1 MFSSPQ
7 AFVKGAADAAL
18 NNPLVNP
25 YGFLGSVLGG
35 MFFSGAG
42 AQKASPQPATR
53 RNPSSGATDP
63 NDPNDPNYIPLPPPP
78 PPQGSAGGYSLPVQ
92 QNAPQGSAGF
102 GGLPGVLGSALDRSF
117 KLQERITTPDYL
129 RDVASINLETYA
141 AQSEIAQ
148 QAAMEKTRENTAR
161 QIELQNLRSWEA
173 ITRAEIDRERAMA
186 QALMST
192 AYIAGTPNAN
202 VLSALAGSGASVISA
217 YQPGKSVF

>member
-1 MFSSPQ
+1 
-7 AFVKGAADAAL
+7 
-18 NNPLVNP
+18 
-25 YGFLGSVLGG
+25 
-35 MFFSGAG
+35 
-42 AQKASPQPATR
+42 
-53 RNPSSGATDP
+53 
-63 NDPNDPNYIPLPPPP
+63 LPPPP
-78 PPQGSAGGYSLPVQ
+78 PETLGPGDYSLPAQ
-92 QNAPQGSAGF
+92 QDAPQGSAGF

-117 KLQERITTPDYL
+117 KLQERLTTPDYL

-202 VLSALAGSGASVISA
+202 VLSALAGPVASAINA
-217 YQPGKSVF
+217 FQPGKSVF

>member
-7 AFVKGAADAAL
+7 AFLQGTANVVL
-18 NNPLVNP
+18 NNPLISP
-25 YGFLGSVLGG
+25 YAFLSNQLGS
-35 MFFSGAG
+35 MFAPGAG
-42 AQKASPQPATR
+42 AQKAAPQPSAR
-53 RNPSSGATDP
+53 RDPSSGAT
-63 NDPNDPNYIPLPPPP
+63 NPNDPNYIPLPPPP
-78 PPQGSAGGYSLPVQ
+78 PETLGPGDYSLPIQ
-92 QNAPQGSAGF
+92 QDAPQGSAGF

-117 KLQERITTPDYL
+117 KLQERLTTPDYL

-202 VLSALAGSGASVISA
+202 VLSALAGPVTAAIGAF
-217 YQPGKSVF
+217 QPGKSVF

>member
-7 AFVKGAADAAL
+7 AFLQGTANVVL
-18 NNPLVNP
+18 NNPLISP
-25 YGFLGSVLGG
+25 YAFLSNQLGS
-35 MFFSGAG
+35 MFAPGAG
-42 AQKASPQPATR
+42 AQKTAPQPAAR
-53 RNPSSGATDP
+53 RDPSSGAT
-63 NDPNDPNYIPLPPPP
+63 NPNDPNYIPLPPPP
-78 PPQGSAGGYSLPVQ
+78 PETLGPGDYSLPIQ
-92 QNAPQGSAGF
+92 QDAPQGSAGF

-117 KLQERITTPDYL
+117 KLQERLTTPDYL

-202 VLSALAGSGASVISA
+202 VLSALAGPVAAAIGAF
-217 YQPGKSVF
+217 QPGKSVF